1 MFSKIDRRVILIT
14 NISLNLKVGGKMEE
28 HIEISTDYIP
38 LGQFLK
44 LANILE
50 SGGMIKVFLQ
60 ENGVYVN
67 DELETRRGKKLY
79 PGDTV
84 VVEDIGRFVVTKKEQ

>member
-1 MFSKIDRRVILIT
+1 MFSKIDRRAILIT
-14 NISLNLKVGGKMEE
+14 NIFLICKVGESMEE
-28 HIEISTDYIP
+28 KIGISTDFIP

-44 LANILE
+44 LANILD

-84 VVEDIGRFVVTKKEQ
+84 YVEDVGTFVVTKSDE

>member
-1 MFSKIDRRVILIT
+1 
-14 NISLNLKVGGKMEE
+14 MEE
-28 HIEISTDYIP
+28 KIEISTDYIP
-38 LGQFLK
+38 LGQFIK

-79 PGDTV
+79 HGDTV
-84 VVEDIGRFVVTKKEQ
+84 YIEDVGTFVVTKSAE

>member
-1 MFSKIDRRVILIT
+1 MFSKIDRRAILIT
-14 NISLNLKVGGKMEE
+14 NISLKFEEGEKMKE
-28 HIEISTDYIP
+28 HIEISTDYIQ

-84 VVEDIGRFVVTKKEQ
+84 FVEDVGKFVVSKSEQ

>member
-1 MFSKIDRRVILIT
+1 
-14 NISLNLKVGGKMEE
+14 MEE
-28 HIEISTDYIP
+28 QIEISTDYIQ

-67 DELETRRGKKLY
+67 NEFETRRGKKLY
-79 PGDTV
+79 PGGDTV
-84 VVEDIGRFVVTKKEQ
+84 FVKDVGTFVVKKSEQ